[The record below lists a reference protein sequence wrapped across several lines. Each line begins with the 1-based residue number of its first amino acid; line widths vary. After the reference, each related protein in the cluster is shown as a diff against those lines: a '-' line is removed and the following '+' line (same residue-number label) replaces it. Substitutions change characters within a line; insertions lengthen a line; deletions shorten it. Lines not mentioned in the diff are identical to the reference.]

1 MKYIYT
7 HPSIM
12 DNGYI
17 TNVTLIMTP
26 AIIRLGMHIAASMYD
41 I

>member
-1 MKYIYT
+1 
-7 HPSIM
+7 M

-17 TNVTLIMTP
+17 TNVTLIITP
-26 AIIRLGMHIAASMYD
+26 MIIKLGMHIAANIYD